1 MLWTGTMFRP
11 YMLIV
16 MKHLQ
21 YERIV
26 QLKQQQR
33 LKEIFTISVS
43 INSNIAYVNGEQKML
58 DVPAEITNGRTFVP
72 VRFFGEALGMNVD
85 WDGYTKTVI
94 IESK

>member
-1 MLWTGTMFRP
+1 
-11 YMLIV
+11 
-16 MKHLQ
+16 
-21 YERIV
+21 
-26 QLKQQQR
+26 
-33 LKEIFTISVS
+33 
-43 INSNIAYVNGEQKML
+43 ML